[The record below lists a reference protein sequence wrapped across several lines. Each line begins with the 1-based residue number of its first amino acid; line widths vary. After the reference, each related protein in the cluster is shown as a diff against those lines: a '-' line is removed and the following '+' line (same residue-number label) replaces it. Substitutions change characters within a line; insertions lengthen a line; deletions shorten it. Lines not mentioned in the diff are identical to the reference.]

1 MEQTTCTSGVSPYP
15 RDYKCHV
22 ENASDIGG
30 RVRSLK
36 IFLQAPGIAATKGK
50 LKRTQKVMTLECFRH
65 QSPVQVDVLYL
76 KKMSGYVTDWT
87 VEKQILH
94 GRNTFSD
101 ANGKP
106 ATSHICVSQTQHR
119 KRFPSK
125 LTIREKGRKFNVTK
139 RSLVFLEGMS
149 DCVVTAK
156 LPKMKVFT
164 EGLAVPKMHRG
175 NHTLY
180 DGIPPADDKDM
191 LNRLKLS
198 IILKV
203 FIAGTLIA
211 FAICY
216 IVFAICKIPCSCL
229 WIKGIS
235 IHKSLPAGRVP
246 AYGQTAKLLTP
257 FLMEKKPL
265 ETFV

>member
-1 MEQTTCTSGVSPYP
+1 MFVILIFSLVFAVNNLSREDLG
-15 RDYKCHV
+15 DYKCHV
-22 ENASDIGG
+22 ENASDIGS

-36 IFLQAPGIAATKGK
+36 IFLQGPGIAATKEK
-50 LKRTQKVMTLECFRH
+50 IKRTQKVMSLVCYSHE
-65 QSPVQVDVLYL
+65 SPVHVDVLYL
-76 KKMSGYVTDWT
+76 EKMCGYVTDWT

-94 GRNTFSD
+94 GLNTFSN

-106 ATSHICVSQTQHR
+106 VTGHTCVSQTQQR
-119 KRFPSK
+119 KMFPRK
-125 LTIREKGRKFNVTK
+125 LILREK
-139 RSLVFLEGMS
+139 VFLEGMS

-156 LPKMKVFT
+156 LPKMKVFA
-164 EGLAVPKMHRG
+164 EGLAVPTMHFR

-180 DGIPPADDKDM
+180 DDKDM

-203 FIAGTLIA
+203 LIAVILIA
-211 FAICY
+211 FVICY

-229 WIKGIS
+229 GIN
-235 IHKSLPAGRVP
+235 IQKSVPAGRKP

-257 FLMEKKPL
+257 FLTEKKPQ